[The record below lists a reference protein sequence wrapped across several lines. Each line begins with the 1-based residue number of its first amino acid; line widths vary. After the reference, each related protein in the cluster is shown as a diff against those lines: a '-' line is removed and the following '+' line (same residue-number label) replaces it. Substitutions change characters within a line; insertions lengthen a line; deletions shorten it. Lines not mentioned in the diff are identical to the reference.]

1 MALEFKYLTKSILME
16 ANEAAIREKRKN
28 CVSRELIIALPDS
41 YKAVVMWDTMF
52 DPDERVLCLYINE
65 ELSSLFLSVSELR
78 YETLPLGVKNDDGS
92 YKFEK
97 AEDTEKKRPYPN
109 GREWT
114 ESVIKRP
121 LRKQNSF
128 REKILNIY
136 GGCCAV
142 CDISEKSLLRAA
154 HIIDVAKG
162 GSDNVNNGICL
173 CVNHEVAFDKGL
185 LIIHEDYSVTSEVNI
200 GIKSLKI
207 KLPID
212 PRMYPLSSNLTK
224 KKINLCRAYN
234 YM

>member
-1 MALEFKYLTKSILME
+1 MALEFKYMTKSILIE
-16 ANEAAIREKRKN
+16 ANEAAIREGREN
-28 CVSRELIIALPDS
+28 CISRELIAALPDS
-41 YKAVVMWDTMF
+41 YKAVVMWGAMF
-52 DPDERVLCLYINE
+52 DSDERVLCLYINE
-65 ELSSLFLSVSELR
+65 ELSSLFLNVSELR
-78 YETLPLGVKNDDGS
+78 YETLPFGVKNDDGS

-121 LRKQNSF
+121 LRKQASF

-142 CDISEKSLLRAA
+142 CDISEKALLRAA
-154 HIIDVAKG
+154 HIIDVSKG

-185 LIIHEDYSVTSEVNI
+185 LIIHEDYSISSEFDI
-200 GIKSLKI
+200 GIKSLRI
-207 KLPID
+207 RLPIA
-212 PRMYPLSSNLTK
+212 PNMYPLSSNLK
-224 KKINLCRAYN
+224 KKKLVYAAHN
-234 YM
+234 

>member
-16 ANEAAIREKRKN
+16 ANEAAIREGREN
-28 CVSRELIIALPDS
+28 SVSRKLIVALPDS
-41 YKAVVMWDTMF
+41 YKAVVMWDAMF

-65 ELSSLFLSVSELR
+65 EFSSLFLSVSELR

-92 YKFEK
+92 YEFEN
-97 AEDTEKKRPYPN
+97 AEVTEKKRPYPN

-121 LRKQNSF
+121 LRKQASF
-128 REKILNIY
+128 REKILKIY

-162 GSDNVNNGICL
+162 GSDDVNNGICL
-173 CVNHEVAFDKGL
+173 CINHEVAFDKGL
-185 LIIHEDYSVTSEVNI
+185 LIIHEDYSISSEYDI

-207 KLPID
+207 RLPID
-212 PRMYPLSSNLTK
+212 PCMYPLSSNLKMK
-224 KKINLCRAYN
+224 KNSLCSTYD
-234 YM
+234 